1 MRNDKIRR
9 FKPRMNKFRSR
20 RPSNGIKNNGIVCSY
35 SSSSIVK
42 PKFDYYSYAPKGIN
56 IKIVQAFLQNNKNI
70 SLIGNYV
77 NKLMERNKI
86 IHPNIETFRFDV
98 AYKAHDFIENPNK
111 IGKSNIKI

>member
-1 MRNDKIRR
+1 M
-9 FKPRMNKFRSR
+9 FLFF
-20 RPSNGIKNNGIVCSY
+20 IK
-35 SSSSIVK
+35 IVK

-98 AYKAHDFIENPNK
+98 AYKAHDFIENPKK
-111 IGKSNIKI
+111 IGENQILKSNTKLNISVDF

>member
-1 MRNDKIRR
+1 MKKKLTIYCVTNKPLRELENLGLNLVGVGDNKFNDKYLLC
-9 FKPRMNKFRSR
+9 N
-20 RPSNGIKNNGIVCSY
+20 
-35 SSSSIVK
+35 
-42 PKFDYYSYAPKGIN
+42 KGIN

-98 AYKAHDFIENPNK
+98 AYKAHEFIENPKK

>member
-1 MRNDKIRR
+1 MIYGSSNHTNTNTTINKANLVDQKFKSINGGLSGKYLMESSTKKI
-9 FKPRMNKFRSR
+9 SY
-20 RPSNGIKNNGIVCSY
+20 IKG
-35 SSSSIVK
+35 K
-42 PKFDYYSYAPKGIN
+42 HKD
-56 IKIVQAFLQNNKNI
+56 I

-98 AYKAHDFIENPNK
+98 AYKAHDFIENPKK